1 MMNEASHSC
10 SNPRR
15 ADCERDYTGRITGQ
29 RLASRIDAPQ
39 ESRPCRGVAH
49 FPGEL
54 GREPGERRGQLGG
67 ADALI
72 DLRGL
77 DAYLGYDSILNGVPV
92 RSPIVSAMKNL
103 VAKTSLLNRTSTTAR
118 VERESCPV

>member
-1 MMNEASHSC
+1 
-10 SNPRR
+10 
-15 ADCERDYTGRITGQ
+15 
-29 RLASRIDAPQ
+29 
-39 ESRPCRGVAH
+39 
-49 FPGEL
+49 
-54 GREPGERRGQLGG
+54 LGG